1 MERILLGKPVAKLLD
16 KNSQTLI
23 NAYKVN
29 HNKQPLLTA
38 ITIGNNPASLLYV
51 TRKEAKAKELSVE
64 FNWLKLSENST
75 FNEVQEAIKST
86 KQTSQGLIVQLPLPE
101 HLNFEEIVNLIPP
114 EIDVDGLTSH
124 NLGYLFSED
133 YRIIP
138 ATSLAVLELLKF
150 YNIKTEDKFIV
161 IAGRSRLV
169 SSPLSKLLSSKQ
181 FNGNVTV
188 VHSKTSDLKSYTQQ
202 ADILISAIG
211 KSRLFNIDYLKK
223 GSIAIDIGISNVD
236 NKNYGD
242 INPKGLDEHL
252 IARSPFPGGVGP
264 ITVSAL
270 FANLAQ
276 LIK

>member
-1 MERILLGKPVAKLLD
+1 MEHILLGKPVAKLLD

-86 KQTSQGLIVQLPLPE
+86 KQSSQGLIVQLPLPI

-169 SSPLSKLLSSKQ
+169 SSPLSKLLSSKKY
-181 FNGNVTV
+181 NGNVTV
-188 VHSKTSDLKSYTQQ
+188 IHSKTSDLQSYTKQ
-202 ADILISAIG
+202 ADIFISAIG
-211 KSRLFNIDYLKK
+211 KNRLFTKEYFKK
-223 GSIAIDIGISNVD
+223 NSVVIDIGISNV
-236 NKNYGD
+236 NNQNYGD
-242 INPKGLDEHL
+242 INPNGLEDHL
-252 IARSPFPGGVGP
+252 SARSPFPGGVGP